1 MARLKEVEL
10 KEFGADSLTGSFQ
23 NFGSTLSNPGIEITI
38 SNDSAVDAYISKD
51 GDTNWMR
58 VRANSAIS
66 LGFTRTGQDGS
77 EEYLLSK
84 GTQLEI
90 KQVTGAGAAGTAI
103 VAHVVTRAL

>member
-10 KEFGADSLTGSFQ
+10 FEFDGDSLTGSYQ
-23 NFGSTLSNPGIEITI
+23 NFGSALSNPGIEITV

-51 GDTNWMR
+51 GTKRWMR
-58 VRANSAIS
+58 VRANSAIT
-66 LGFTRTGQDGS
+66 LGNTTSGQDGS
-77 EEYLLSK
+77 EEYLLPT

-90 KQVTGAGAAGTAI
+90 KQVTGAGDAGTAI